1 MTNNQ
6 KGFYRNIK
14 YYHLMLFSIILSL
27 LLIINSNNAKNK
39 RINEKLDK
47 EAEIKFNKILI
58 GRHLESSNF
67 EEGMEKICNKGT
79 DELKDYYLTGALNK
93 LGIDLDN
100 KEENDEIPDYIYS
113 LIDIVKS
120 AKGGEGGSNISGSAL
135 EYGKHL
141 KIVVVLLAIAILSI
155 PGWICCCSC
164 CCCNCCCCC
173 CCKKGCCKLPFFIIS
188 TILYVLVVIVCI
200 YGLSKSNSIFKGISD
215 TECSILQFFNEV
227 NKGETK
233 EENPKWIGIEGIG
246 HLLDEVKDKIT
257 TISEEKLTSIEEQEG
272 KIKTAKQTFEAKLE
286 QNSKNIIDTNTN
298 YIEII
303 NDDSI
308 PFNYRL
314 DITTKEVFGEFNAT
328 NRKADPENSFVG
340 YWFKQYSTTAEN
352 SEKYI
357 GNATEKFQ
365 TILQGD
371 TITSNIDELKN
382 SVNEIGDSISE
393 ISDGISDGIL
403 EYSDYIDNYGK
414 LGFKIYFLVLIVID
428 ALIAIL
434 MFLLCFFS
442 GKLCNNCCC
451 CRCIFKVLIHV
462 LWNILALLMFITFL
476 IAFIFVFVG
485 TIGKDLVLVVNYL
498 TTEENLNK
506 EDNELFGEV
515 GKKLGTCFNGDGNI
529 LEALNFNMDDM
540 NSFDKL
546 KDYNSEIEANTEQF
560 TSMKDQNVVYNNIM
574 NELNDRVNLSKLNFS
589 IVSEQNSANPIQYT
603 LSELVNNLNQ
613 AVSPE
618 YWQLYCETGETNCHK
633 LNEENVCN
641 VYTNTGSNE
650 YKIGQK
656 IEAIKDLVKNANGE
670 EIPSRTSFNHNFKD
684 LTEELNNE
692 YNTFLDEE
700 LGALEIFNSTIKD
713 LTGIFDK
720 YVGEDGGVFDFVNCK
735 FIGKNIQVI
744 LNNLKNCL
752 GGDLFTVGI
761 WLFIAGCSMALSISF
776 TILLIVIINSSVDD
790 NKKAS

>member
-39 RINEKLDK
+39 RIDEKLDK

-434 MFLLCFFS
+434 MFLLCFFFW
-442 GKLCNNCCC
+442 K
-451 CRCIFKVLIHV
+451 
-462 LWNILALLMFITFL
+462 
-476 IAFIFVFVG
+476 
-485 TIGKDLVLVVNYL
+485 
-498 TTEENLNK
+498 
-506 EDNELFGEV
+506 
-515 GKKLGTCFNGDGNI
+515 
-529 LEALNFNMDDM
+529 
-540 NSFDKL
+540 
-546 KDYNSEIEANTEQF
+546 
-560 TSMKDQNVVYNNIM
+560 IM
-574 NELNDRVNLSKLNFS
+574 
-589 IVSEQNSANPIQYT
+589 Q
-603 LSELVNNLNQ
+603 
-613 AVSPE
+613 
-618 YWQLYCETGETNCHK
+618 
-633 LNEENVCN
+633 
-641 VYTNTGSNE
+641 
-650 YKIGQK
+650 
-656 IEAIKDLVKNANGE
+656 
-670 EIPSRTSFNHNFKD
+670 
-684 LTEELNNE
+684 
-692 YNTFLDEE
+692 
-700 LGALEIFNSTIKD
+700 
-713 LTGIFDK
+713 
-720 YVGEDGGVFDFVNCK
+720 
-735 FIGKNIQVI
+735 
-744 LNNLKNCL
+744 
-752 GGDLFTVGI
+752 
-761 WLFIAGCSMALSISF
+761 
-776 TILLIVIINSSVDD
+776 
-790 NKKAS
+790 